1 VRVYLAMNTL
11 LTEKDLPE
19 AIGLLHQAAPL
30 SPDAIIVQDLGL
42 LRIVRDFFPGLPI
55 HASTQAGCASLAA
68 AEAFARMGAER
79 VILER
84 HLRLSEIRRIA
95 EQSPAGVEIFVHGS
109 LCYSFSG
116 KCFFSSYLGGKS
128 ANRGACVQ
136 PCRRLYG
143 HAGGEGTVFSTRD
156 LSLIDSLPELASL
169 GFAAFKIEGRM
180 RSAEYVA
187 GVTAAYRAALDL
199 IRAGRPGDAV
209 AEGKERLRDVI
220 GREETPGLPGGARP
234 DAVVAGGETG
244 SVGDLLG
251 TVREV
256 RDGWAAV
263 PAPGGEA
270 APEAPRIRKGDRL
283 RVQFRSDGSGR
294 GFTALEVRIGPESLS
309 VKVPFPVSPG
319 DLLFRVGGGGRAG
332 ITRQARRDVEAL
344 PSAGVSFRVTVRGGT
359 VSIAASY
366 GTVRKEY
373 AYRVAGSSRSGS
385 ASLPPD
391 GPARLAAAYAGRF
404 DLPLGDVAVEAHGPA
419 VSWSDVESLFVKAA
433 HAFDRDFYLAG
444 KKLRLVI
451 LPALRVSGSR
461 REEEGPTL
469 FFVGCRADQLPHL
482 PEGPEVVPVV
492 ELTKAAARDPVEA
505 VRGFRGRSLY
515 FRLPAPLLEAEAS
528 FFRRTVREAV
538 GKGYRRWV
546 VGDVGHFRIF
556 AEPGTRARGGV
567 TFISDHY
574 LYAFN
579 MGALS
584 TLSRLGATRMIL
596 PVEAKLEDLA
606 AVGKYLYGLGI
617 ACAYGAVPLM
627 VSRLVP
633 PPGVHGEVRSPRDER
648 LVVEAEERGSVLRP
662 AVPYSASGHL
672 HEIRAAGIRDFYAD
686 VRGLPGREIGDIL
699 SALFADREIPG
710 TSPFNLLRR
719 SL

>member
-19 AIGLLHQAAPL
+19 AVGLLHQAAPL

-68 AEAFARMGAER
+68 AEAFARLGAER

-84 HLRLSEIRRIA
+84 HLRFPEIRRIA

-109 LCYSFSG
+109 LCYAFSG

-128 ANRGACVQ
+128 ANRGECVQ

-143 HAGGEGTVFSTRD
+143 HAGGEGTIFSTRD
-156 LSLIDSLPELASL
+156 LSLIDSLPDLVPM

-187 GVTAAYRAALDL
+187 GVVAAYRAALDL
-199 IRAGRPGDAV
+199 IRAGRPKDAV

-220 GREETPGLPGGARP
+220 GREETPGLPGGALP
-234 DAVVAGGETG
+234 DAVVAAGETG

-256 RDGWAAV
+256 RDEWAVV

-270 APEAPRIRKGDRL
+270 VPEAPWIQKGDRL

-294 GFTALEVRIGPESLS
+294 GFTALEVRTGPESLS

-332 ITRQARRDVEAL
+332 ITHRARRDMEAL
-344 PSAGVSFRVTVRGGT
+344 PSTGVSFRVTVRGGT

-373 AYRVAGSSRSGS
+373 VYRVAGIGRAGS

-391 GPARLAAAYAGRF
+391 GRARLAAAYAGRF
-404 DLPLGDVAVEAHGPA
+404 DLPLGDVAIEGHGPA

-433 HAFDRDFYLAG
+433 HAFDKDFYLAG
-444 KKLRLVI
+444 KDLRLSI
-451 LPALRVSGSR
+451 LPSLRVSGSR
-461 REEEGPTL
+461 REESPTL
-469 FFVGCRADQLPHL
+469 FFVGCRPDQLPHL

-538 GKGYRRWV
+538 RKGYRRWV

-556 AEPGTRARGGV
+556 AEPGARSGV
-567 TFISDHY
+567 TLISDHY

-579 MGALS
+579 MGALAV
-584 TLSRLGATRMIL
+584 LSRLGASRMIL
-596 PVEAKLEDLA
+596 PVEATLEGLGD
-606 AVGKYLYGLGI
+606 VGKYLYGLGI
-617 ACAYGAVPLM
+617 ACVYDAVPLM

-633 PPGVHGEVRSPRDER
+633 PQGVHGEVRSPRDER
-648 LVVEAEERGSVLRP
+648 FAVEVDERGSIVRP

-672 HEIRAAGIRDFYAD
+672 HEIRAAGIRDFFAD
-686 VRGLPGREIGDIL
+686 VRGASGREIGDIL
-699 SALFADREIPG
+699 SALSADREIPG
-710 TSPFNLLRR
+710 TSTFNLFRR
-719 SL
+719 NF